1 MIRFTSTVRPMC
13 IALVAIMLTSAVAFP
28 ILIGQLEIYLRK
40 DPVPLQSALDSLPTR
55 LGRWTRRGDDYEMTA
70 TMTEE
75 LGTDKHLTRVYRDSS
90 GDELTVHLAYYTGGI
105 DDVPHVPERCFNAA
119 GLTTLGATVV
129 EPLDLEFAGAMPTE
143 IVNTR
148 TGLRYDRIQLR
159 HPVLGLVDVHLPIGE
174 AEISVVEAKDP
185 KNQRVTHVGGYFFIA
200 NNRYAARASGVKSI
214 AYDPKERAAY
224 YLKVQVT
231 FQTEAGA
238 DEATRQYLPI
248 VEDLLDELVPA
259 VMQILPDW
267 PTIEAGQR
275 EGEEVAATP
284 RSSPPFVALDFDGGL
299 KSAVTR
305 TAVEPS
311 RAS

>member
-13 IALVAIMLTSAVAFP
+13 IALVAIMVTSAVAFP

-40 DPVPLQSALDSLPTR
+40 DPVPLRSALDSLPTR
-55 LGRWTRRGDDYEMTA
+55 LGRWTQRGDDYEMTA
-70 TMTEE
+70 AMTEE
-75 LGTDKHLTRVYRDSS
+75 LGTDKHLTRVYRDGS

-129 EPLDLEFAGAMPTE
+129 EPLELDFEGAKPTE
-143 IVNTR
+143 IVNAK
-148 TGLRYDRIQLR
+148 TGARYDRIPIR

-231 FQTEAGA
+231 FQTKADA
-238 DEATRQYLPI
+238 DEATEEYLPI

-267 PTIEAGQR
+267 PSIEAGQR
-275 EGEEVAATP
+275 GEDALAAVRSTSSRVAGTDTGE
-284 RSSPPFVALDFDGGL
+284 SQNLTFM
-299 KSAVTR
+299 T
-305 TAVEPS
+305 
-311 RAS
+311 

>member
-1 MIRFTSTVRPMC
+1 MIRFTPTVRPIC
-13 IALVAIMLTSAVAFP
+13 IALLAIMVTSAVAFP
-28 ILIGQLEIYLRK
+28 VLIGQLEIYLRK
-40 DPVPLQSALDSLPTR
+40 EPVPLQSALDSLPTR

-75 LGTDKHLTRVYRDSS
+75 LGTDKHLTRVYRNAS

-129 EPLDLEFAGAMPTE
+129 EPLELEFEGAVPTE
-143 IVNTR
+143 IVNVK
-148 TGLRYDRIQLR
+148 TGDRYDRISTR
-159 HPVLGLVDVHLPIGE
+159 HPVLGMIDVHLPIGE

-214 AYDPKERAAY
+214 AYDPQERAAY

-231 FQTEAGA
+231 FQTKAGA

-248 VEDLLDELVPA
+248 VEDLLDELVPE

-275 EGEEVAATP
+275 EGAEAVAN
-284 RSSPPFVALDFDGGL
+284 RIQDRQLVGSDFD
-299 KSAVTR
+299 KVRS
-305 TAVEPS
+305 PHS
-311 RAS
+311 

>member
-1 MIRFTSTVRPMC
+1 MIRFTPTVRPMC
-13 IALVAIMLTSAVAFP
+13 IALLAIMVTSAVAFP

-40 DPVPLQSALDSLPTR
+40 EPVPLQSALDSLPTR

-75 LGTDKHLTRVYRDSS
+75 LGTDKHLTRVYRNAS

-129 EPLDLEFAGAMPTE
+129 EPLELEFEGAVPTE
-143 IVNTR
+143 IVNVK
-148 TGLRYDRIQLR
+148 TGDRYDRISTR
-159 HPVLGLVDVHLPIGE
+159 HPVLGMIDVHLPIGE

-214 AYDPKERAAY
+214 AYDPQERAAY

-231 FQTEAGA
+231 FQTKADA

-248 VEDLLDELVPA
+248 VEDLLDELVPE

-275 EGEEVAATP
+275 EGAEAVAN
-284 RSSPPFVALDFDGGL
+284 RIQDRQLVGSDFD
-299 KSAVTR
+299 KVRS
-305 TAVEPS
+305 PHS
-311 RAS
+311 

>member
-1 MIRFTSTVRPMC
+1 MIRFTPTVRPMC
-13 IALVAIMLTSAVAFP
+13 IALLAIMVTSAVAFP

-40 DPVPLQSALDSLPTR
+40 EPVPLQSALDSLPTR

-75 LGTDKHLTRVYRDSS
+75 LGTDKHLTRVYRNAS

-129 EPLDLEFAGAMPTE
+129 EPLELEFEGAVPTE
-143 IVNTR
+143 IVNVK
-148 TGLRYDRIQLR
+148 TGDRYDRISTR
-159 HPVLGLVDVHLPIGE
+159 HPVLGMIDVHLPIGE

-214 AYDPKERAAY
+214 AYDPQERAAY

-231 FQTEAGA
+231 FQTKAGA

-248 VEDLLDELVPA
+248 VEDLLDELVPE

-275 EGEEVAATP
+275 EGAEAVAN
-284 RSSPPFVALDFDGGL
+284 RIHDRQLVGSDFDKVRSL
-299 KSAVTR
+299 HS
-305 TAVEPS
+305 
-311 RAS
+311 

>member
-1 MIRFTSTVRPMC
+1 MIRFTPTVRPMC
-13 IALVAIMLTSAVAFP
+13 IALLAIMVTSAVAFP

-40 DPVPLQSALDSLPTR
+40 EPVPLQSALDSLPTR

-75 LGTDKHLTRVYRDSS
+75 LGTDKHLTRVYRNAS

-129 EPLDLEFAGAMPTE
+129 EPLELEFEGAVPTE
-143 IVNTR
+143 IVNVK
-148 TGLRYDRIQLR
+148 TGDRYDRISTR
-159 HPVLGLVDVHLPIGE
+159 HPVLGMIDVHLPIGE

-214 AYDPKERAAY
+214 AYDPQERAAY

-231 FQTEAGA
+231 FQTKAGA

-248 VEDLLDELVPA
+248 VEDLLDELVPE

-275 EGEEVAATP
+275 EGAEAVAN
-284 RSSPPFVALDFDGGL
+284 RIQDRQLVGSDFD
-299 KSAVTR
+299 KVRS
-305 TAVEPS
+305 PHS
-311 RAS
+311 

>member
-1 MIRFTSTVRPMC
+1 MIRFTPTVRPIC
-13 IALVAIMLTSAVAFP
+13 IALLAIMVTSAVAFP
-28 ILIGQLEIYLRK
+28 VLIGQLEIYLRK
-40 DPVPLQSALDSLPTR
+40 EPVPLQSALDSLPTR

-75 LGTDKHLTRVYRDSS
+75 LGTDKHLTRVYRNAS

-129 EPLDLEFAGAMPTE
+129 EPLELEFEGAVPTE
-143 IVNTR
+143 IVNVK
-148 TGLRYDRIQLR
+148 TGDRYDRISTR
-159 HPVLGLVDVHLPIGE
+159 HPVLGMIDVHLPIGE

-214 AYDPKERAAY
+214 AYDPQERAAY

-231 FQTEAGA
+231 FQTKADA

-248 VEDLLDELVPA
+248 VEDLLDELVPE

-275 EGEEVAATP
+275 EGAEAVAN
-284 RSSPPFVALDFDGGL
+284 RIQDRQLVGSDFD
-299 KSAVTR
+299 KVRS
-305 TAVEPS
+305 PHS
-311 RAS
+311 

>member
-1 MIRFTSTVRPMC
+1 MIRFTPTVRPMC
-13 IALVAIMLTSAVAFP
+13 IALLAIMVTSAVAFP

-40 DPVPLQSALDSLPTR
+40 EPVPLQSALDSLPTR

-75 LGTDKHLTRVYRDSS
+75 LGTDKHLTRVYRNAS

-129 EPLDLEFAGAMPTE
+129 EPLELEFEGAVPTE
-143 IVNTR
+143 ILNVK
-148 TGLRYDRIQLR
+148 TGARYDRISTR
-159 HPVLGLVDVHLPIGE
+159 HPVLGMIDVHLPIGE

-214 AYDPKERAAY
+214 AYDPQERAAY

-231 FQTEAGA
+231 FQTKAGA

-248 VEDLLDELVPA
+248 VEDLLDELVPE

-275 EGEEVAATP
+275 EGAEAVAN
-284 RSSPPFVALDFDGGL
+284 RIQDRQLVGSDFD
-299 KSAVTR
+299 KVRS
-305 TAVEPS
+305 PHS
-311 RAS
+311 